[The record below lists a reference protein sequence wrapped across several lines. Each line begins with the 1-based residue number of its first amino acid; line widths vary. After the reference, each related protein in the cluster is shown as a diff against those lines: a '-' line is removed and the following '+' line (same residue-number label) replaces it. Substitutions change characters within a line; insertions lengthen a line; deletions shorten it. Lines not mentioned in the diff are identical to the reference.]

1 MRTDRRG
8 FTLIEL
14 LVVIAIIAILAAILF
29 PVFAQ
34 ARSKA
39 RQSSCLS
46 NMRQLG
52 TSMRMYAQDYDERH
66 VYLWWEWHIGLHPY
80 IKNWDIFICPQSSAP
95 RPRLVEYTAADGC
108 RANDDAPGSLLVG
121 TFPTNAPANVT
132 ARNCNKPAPRIYG
145 HYAKNEELIANYGYY
160 RTTYSGQEHNEAHW
174 DTTADIIIVAEARAA
189 TEGVPEFLRSVFGTS
204 TLPFDLYPY
213 IEPGGTNWNEVFLML
228 SDRHSG
234 GQNCVFGDGHA
245 KWVRYEWFRLP
256 QGRHAISPA
265 IARLNLPD
273 NQNWP

>member
-1 MRTDRRG
+1 M
-8 FTLIEL
+8 
-14 LVVIAIIAILAAILF
+14 
-29 PVFAQ
+29 
-34 ARSKA
+34 
-39 RQSSCLS
+39 
-46 NMRQLG
+46 
-52 TSMRMYAQDYDERH
+52 
-66 VYLWWEWHIGLHPY
+66 
-80 IKNWDIFICPQSSAP
+80 
-95 RPRLVEYTAADGC
+95 
-108 RANDDAPGSLLVG
+108 G

-145 HYAKNEELIANYGYY
+145 HYAKNEERIANYGYY

-174 DTTADIIIVAEARAA
+174 DTTADIIIVAESRAA

-213 IEPGGTNWNEVFLML
+213 LEPGGTNWNEVFLML

-245 KWVRYEWFRLP
+245 RWVRYEWFRSP

>member
-245 KWVRYEWFRLP
+245 KWGRYEWFRSP